1 MVEIRWPVLKLK
13 LSQVTDIAE
22 EIQEPMAD
30 QVIMTEPELILCF
43 SWVLFTFNKYSE
55 YLASLCINETVGLWR
70 MDCEQSLW

>member
-1 MVEIRWPVLKLK
+1 MVEIRGVVLKLK

-43 SWVLFTFNKYSE
+43 S
-55 YLASLCINETVGLWR
+55 
-70 MDCEQSLW
+70 